1 MNLGLTDRVAIVAAA
16 SSGLGRAVATELS
29 REGARVAICARTAA
43 DLAKTAQEISHETGR
58 EVFHQSV
65 DVTDSTAVTAFV
77 AAVENRFGRV
87 DICITN
93 SGGPPSKLFKDT
105 KSSDWKSAVDLLLM
119 STVFFAQET
128 LPRMQKNKW
137 GRFITITSYAVKQP
151 VDGLLLSN
159 SVRSAVTGLA
169 RTLANE
175 YAADGI
181 TVNNVCPGYTATD
194 RLGELAAVISART
207 GTTPEEVFTGWE
219 RQIPAGRIGKPEE
232 FAAVVAF
239 LASERAS
246 YVNGTSIA
254 VDGGIVRSLL

>member
-1 MNLGLTDRVAIVAAA
+1 MNLGLTNRVAIVAAA
-16 SSGLGRAVATELS
+16 STGLGRAVATELS

-43 DLAKTAQEISHETGR
+43 ALAQTAQEISRETGQ
-58 EVFHQSV
+58 EVFHQPV
-65 DVTDSTAVTAFV
+65 DVTDAAAVAAFV
-77 AAVENRFGRV
+77 AAVAQRFGRV

-105 KSSDWKSAVDLLLM
+105 NSSDWQSAVNLLLM
-119 STVFFAQET
+119 STVSFARET
-128 LPRMQKNKW
+128 LPHMQKNNW

-175 YAADGI
+175 YAAYGI
-181 TVNNVCPGYTATD
+181 TVNNVCPGYTGTD
-194 RLGELAAVISART
+194 RLSELVEAISSRT
-207 GTTPEEVFTGWE
+207 GATSEEIYAGWQ

-232 FAAVVAF
+232 LAAVVAF